1 MQAILLLA
9 FLSSLVSA
17 FDYTVGVGRAK
28 NAQLPEIPSFSNFEV
43 EHIALSVS
51 RKFSLRKCCLDFE
64 SSQLVSAEIETTY
77 DNPCTPLEGGFNSG
91 VITVADNLEVD
102 APGLPQVRLL
112 VNSTEPLWFF
122 DQAGGLCREGAVL
135 SANPTSTQTAGGF
148 VENASRAPASPPPSS
163 STSSDSPSS
172 STGSTSTS
180 TGEAAPAQSSGSN
193 TGYRDAVSGA
203 TVLFGLV
210 IGLL

>member
-17 FDYTVGVGRAK
+17 FDYTVGVGKDERTGK
-28 NAQLPEIPSFSNFEV
+28 KGMGFDPSSIHPQAGDSIVFEFRSGS
-43 EHIALSVS
+43 H
-51 RKFSLRKCCLDFE
+51 
-64 SSQLVSAEIETTY
+64 SAVQSTY
-77 DNPCTPLEGGFNSG
+77 ENPCTPMEGGFNSG

-148 VENASRAPASPPPSS
+148 VDNASRAPASPPPSS
-163 STSSDSPSS
+163 SSSSESPLS
-172 STGSTSTS
+172 STGSTSTT
-180 TGEAAPAQSSGSN
+180 TGEAAPTQSSGSN

-203 TVLFGLV
+203 AVLFGLV